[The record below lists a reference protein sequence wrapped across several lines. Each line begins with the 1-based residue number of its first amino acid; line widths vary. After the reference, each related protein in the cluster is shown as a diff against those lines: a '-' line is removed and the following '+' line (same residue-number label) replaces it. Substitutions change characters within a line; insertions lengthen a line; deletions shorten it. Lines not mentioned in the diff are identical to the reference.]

1 MRWGMNDKQK
11 DDTGPEILFSDWI
24 KTSTSFWK
32 SMLSMWPNLYA
43 AGSNTSDSKK
53 EGKTSRFQTSLES
66 SQKTWKAW
74 SRIFG
79 EQETMKTIFNGTG
92 ELPEI
97 FLKIAQTCA
106 NTFVRFQQQ
115 WLEKA
120 GKVQESTKAFTF
132 ENLGEDAV
140 KVWIQLYE
148 TELRK
153 IFDMP
158 QIGLTRLYQEKMNRA
173 FDKYNLFQTRM
184 TEFLQ
189 ILSLPM
195 EKSFQVMQEKLT
207 ELADEGHLPE
217 GSKAYYQMWIKILEG
232 HYMTLF
238 QSAEY
243 TKILNQTLH
252 SMSEFSEAKKELLQS
267 TLLYM
272 LPVPT
277 QKEMDELY
285 KEIYLLKKRIK
296 ALEKRL

>member
-1 MRWGMNDKQK
+1 MNDKQK
-11 DDTGPEILFSDWI
+11 DDIGPEFFLGDWI
-24 KTSTSFWK
+24 KTSMAFWE
-32 SMLSMWPNLYA
+32 SMVSMWPNIHA
-43 AGSNTSDSKK
+43 AGRNTRDSKRD
-53 EGKTSRFQTSLES
+53 GKTSRYQTSLES
-66 SQKTWKAW
+66 TQKTWKAW
-74 SRIFG
+74 SRIVS
-79 EQETMKTIFNGTG
+79 EPETMKTIFNDAG

-106 NTFVRFQQQ
+106 DSFVRLQQQ

-120 GKVQESTKAFTF
+120 GKFQESTKSFTF
-132 ENLGEDAV
+132 ENIGEDAV
-140 KVWIQLYE
+140 KMWAQLYE

-153 IFDMP
+153 IFNMP
-158 QIGLTRLYQEKMNRA
+158 QIGLTRFYQEKMNQTI
-173 FDKYNLFQTRM
+173 DKYNIFQTRV

-189 ILSLPM
+189 ILSLPV
-195 EKSFQVMQEKLT
+195 ETSFQVMQEKLT
-207 ELADEGHLPE
+207 ELADEGNLPE

-238 QSAEY
+238 QSVEY
-243 TKILNQTLH
+243 TKILNQTLN

-296 ALEKRL
+296 ALEKRS